1 MEENN
6 KVALITGATRGIGK
20 EIALELS
27 KNGFNIA
34 LNYRTLNDEVTNLKN
49 EIEFNNVKCLLVNGD
64 ISSFESCENMVK
76 EAIENF
82 GQIDVLVN
90 NAGITK
96 DGLLMRMKP
105 EDFTKV
111 IDVNLVGTFNMTR
124 NVIPYMIKKKTGRII
139 NVSSVVGVTG
149 NAGQTNY
156 SASKAGIIGFTKSL
170 AKEVASRNI
179 LVNAI
184 APGFIATDMT
194 AVLSDQVKQGINSQI
209 PLNRMGSAS
218 EIAKVVKFL
227 SSEDS
232 SYITGQ
238 VINIDGGMVM

>member
-1 MEENN
+1 MG
-6 KVALITGATRGIGK
+6 KVAFVTGAARGIGK
-20 EIALELS
+20 EIALELAE
-27 KNGFNIA
+27 NGYDIA
-34 LNYRTLNDEVTNLKN
+34 LNYRTKTDELDALKE
-49 EIEFNNVKCLLVNGD
+49 EIEKNGVKTCFVQGD
-64 ISSFESCENMVK
+64 VSSLEESEIMVK
-76 EAIENF
+76 EAIEAL
-82 GQIDVLVN
+82 GKIDVLVN

-96 DGLLMRMKP
+96 DGLLMRMSE
-105 EDFTKV
+105 EDFRKV
-111 IDVNLVGTFNMTR
+111 IDVNLIGTFNVTR
-124 NVIPYMIKKKTGRII
+124 NVIPYMVKQKSGRVI

-184 APGFIATDMT
+184 APGFIDTDMT
-194 AVLSDQVKQGINSQI
+194 KVLSDNVKEGIHAQI
-209 PLNRMGSAS
+209 PLKRMGTSR

-227 SSEDS
+227 ASEDS